1 MVSQFITLRLLQKPR
16 VTQRLLFAQD
26 EFGDDINF
34 TIQDK
39 DGNVVDLTGKTPAL
53 QVWSK
58 GLKAFIDKDLTITN
72 AVLGQCK
79 YTTQQS
85 DLTNRTG
92 TFYAKVVLKTGTTK
106 KEPSETFVLVVQE

>member
-1 MVSQFITLRLLQKPR
+1 MQKTR
-16 VTQRLLFAQD
+16 ASQRLIFGRE

-39 DGNVVDLTGKTPAL
+39 DGNAKDLTGITPAL

-72 AVLGQCK
+72 AVAGQCK
-79 YTTQQS
+79 YTVIES
-85 DLTNRTG
+85 DFKTGTG
-92 TFYAKVVLKTGTTK
+92 TFYAKVILKTGTTK
-106 KEPSETFVLVVQE
+106 KEATETFLLVVQE

>member
-1 MVSQFITLRLLQKPR
+1 ML
-16 VTQRLLFAQD
+16 AQD

-39 DGNVVDLTGKTPAL
+39 DGTAVDLTGRTPAL

-58 GLKAFIDKDLTITN
+58 GMKAFIDKDLTITN
-72 AVLGQCK
+72 ALLGQCK

-92 TFYAKVVLKTGTTK
+92 TFYAKVILKTGTTK
-106 KEPSETFVLVVQE
+106 KEATETFLLVVQE